1 MTKNIDSPNSI
12 LERKLVRELETA
24 TQNLLWFSESEYPFK
39 VVCWSDKNFSTD
51 ALLQRYNYPPQTK
64 IVVKDYQSFFA
75 KGIKQEDWYNEAEI
89 AETKR
94 YQDLVNLMTQNLQ
107 NIRVYLLGEV
117 EIDVYILGET
127 EKAIA
132 GLTTKIVAT

>member
-1 MTKNIDSPNSI
+1 MTNNIDPSDSSS
-12 LERKLVRELETA
+12 ERKLIQELETA
-24 TQNLLWFSESEYPFK
+24 TKDLLWFSESEYPFK
-39 VVCWSDKNFSTD
+39 VIYWRNPHFYIED
-51 ALLQRYNYPPQTK
+51 LLQRNNYPPQTK
-64 IVVKDYQSFFA
+64 VAVKDSQSFFA
-75 KGIKQEDWYNEAEI
+75 KAIKEEDWYNETEI

-94 YQDLVNLMTQNLQ
+94 YQNLVNLITQNLK

-127 EKAIA
+127 ESAIA